1 MVLKRRCRIMA
12 GLLLAG
18 LVVSLPLAA
27 QQYNPSGNRAYSR
40 DEYKGGNGVDLD
52 SAVERIRK
60 KTGGRVLH
68 AETMNNQG
76 NREHRVRIITD
87 RGEVKRYRVDAGS
100 GAEVP
105 PGKRR
110 R

>member
-1 MVLKRRCRIMA
+1 MVLKRHWRMMA

-18 LVVSLPLAA
+18 LMVSLPVAA
-27 QQYNPSGNRAYSR
+27 QRYNSSGNRAYER
-40 DEYKGGNGVDLD
+40 GVDLD
-52 SAVERIRK
+52 STVERIRRE
-60 KTGGRVLH
+60 TGGRVLH
-68 AETMNNQG
+68 AETKNNQG

-100 GAEVP
+100 GEVVS